1 MPEIRIQGEI
11 PASPQVVWD
20 VYTDHRGWQD
30 WAGFREVVLRQQGEP
45 APNGVGATRVLRA
58 RGMAVEEEVIAFE
71 PPERM
76 VYRLVAGIPVRNHE
90 GEVRFAPSEIGTH
103 VEWVVRFDP
112 LIPFTGALLARL
124 LRGAL
129 QDILDRLAA
138 YEFGR
143 AA

>member
-1 MPEIRIQGEI
+1 MRSLASARRIPYKIRYRSSIVLQR
-11 PASPQVVWD
+11 PV
-20 VYTDHRGWQD
+20 TGW
-30 WAGFREVVLRQQGEP
+30 GTCRLVVLRQQGEP
-45 APNGVGATRVLRA
+45 APNGVGASRVLRA

-71 PPERM
+71 PPERL
-76 VYRLVAGIPVRNHE
+76 VYRLVAGAPVRNYQ
-90 GEVRFAPSEIGTH
+90 GEVRFTPSEVGTH
-103 VEWVVRFDP
+103 VDWVVRFDP
-112 LIPFTGALLARL
+112 LIPFTGAPLARV